1 MAQARPDRKPHS
13 SADECLLTVSYVIHC
28 LIIVMEMMMIM
39 MKVMMRT
46 PMNTDQQLSD
56 SANHISA
63 PPLLAWLICQT
74 PLLAWQ
80 PNPDFVDLLLG
91 WNTPQD
97 HHPLKLKLVS
107 QIRGIFAWMAFLKL
121 CFRGQILEFGLGSWD
136 WGYLG
141 PNAKVRA
148 QQSGVRI

>member
-46 PMNTDQQLSD
+46 PMNTDRQLSD

-63 PPLLAWLICQT
+63 PPKPAWLICQT

-91 WNTPQD
+91 SPSNEIEDGRPNLRHICLDLILEIVLW
-97 HHPLKLKLVS
+97 
-107 QIRGIFAWMAFLKL
+107 
-121 CFRGQILEFGLGSWD
+121 QIL
-136 WGYLG
+136 
-141 PNAKVRA
+141 KRA
-148 QQSGVRI
+148 DISIWAEKG